1 MTYDITYLIQILSQ
15 YLNSYE
21 KYNSIFDMIY
31 TNSLGYSFS
40 ENEQP
45 IYKKYTSFET
55 NLRLQI
61 LRKIKMWR
69 IPV

>member
-1 MTYDITYLIQILSQ
+1 MTYDITYLIRILSQ

-45 IYKKYTSFET
+45 IYKKIYLF
-55 NLRLQI
+55 
-61 LRKIKMWR
+61 
-69 IPV
+69 

>member
-1 MTYDITYLIQILSQ
+1 MTYDITYLIRILSQ

-40 ENEQP
+40 EIEQP
-45 IYKKYTSFET
+45 IYKKIYLF
-55 NLRLQI
+55 
-61 LRKIKMWR
+61 
-69 IPV
+69 